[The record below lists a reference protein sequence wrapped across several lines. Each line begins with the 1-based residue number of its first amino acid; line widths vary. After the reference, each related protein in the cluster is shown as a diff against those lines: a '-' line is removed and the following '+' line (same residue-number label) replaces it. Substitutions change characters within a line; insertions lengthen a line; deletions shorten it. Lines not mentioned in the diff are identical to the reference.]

1 MVFVGLKTYVN
12 YLPRSA
18 LSSSNN
24 LTPCSC
30 ESKILKDQIDLPV
43 LINLFL
49 QRKKGYI
56 HLSVSTSYFHQ
67 YTIFAPFLFYHNKID
82 FCLFVVIV
90 FASVFSFFFFFPS
103 SKDTSAK
110 TSAFELLRTTIILSL
125 LLTLR
130 NILLTGS
137 INLLIF

>member
-49 QRKKGYI
+49 QKEKRVHSFKRVYKL
-56 HLSVSTSYFHQ
+56 LSSIYNIC
-67 YTIFAPFLFYHNKID
+67 TIF
-82 FCLFVVIV
+82 
-90 FASVFSFFFFFPS
+90 
-103 SKDTSAK
+103 
-110 TSAFELLRTTIILSL
+110 ILSQ
-125 LLTLR
+125 
-130 NILLTGS
+130 
-137 INLLIF
+137 